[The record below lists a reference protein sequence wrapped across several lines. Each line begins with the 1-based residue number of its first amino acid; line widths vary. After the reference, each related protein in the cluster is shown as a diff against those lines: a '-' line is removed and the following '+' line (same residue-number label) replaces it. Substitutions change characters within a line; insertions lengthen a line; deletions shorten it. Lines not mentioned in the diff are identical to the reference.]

1 MTGMVQM
8 EIMHGAACGAIPGIL
23 LPEAKTFARPLNQG
37 KSSLLKPAK
46 AKKFHGR
53 ERTQMDVYALN
64 PLYPP
69 FSPVQVFLR
78 DLTRINA
85 ILHLA
90 PSHEAN
96 HFEPFLHTG
105 DATRFDAN

>member
-1 MTGMVQM
+1 MVQ
-8 EIMHGAACGAIPGIL
+8 IGNRHGAGYGANPGVL

-46 AKKFHGR
+46 AKKIYER

-69 FSPVQVFLR
+69 FSPVQSFLR
-78 DLTRINA
+78 VLTRFNI
-85 ILHLA
+85 
-90 PSHEAN
+90 
-96 HFEPFLHTG
+96 
-105 DATRFDAN
+105 